1 MHELT
6 GHRKTYL
13 SYRRLFYV
21 STKEAKRDERST
33 KDEEGSITSQHRQ
46 EEIREAIVDAFEEA
60 RDNTEKAIKEAK
72 KEIPRYKEAVG
83 NYQEKILESARGMT
97 DNYIDSQKEIFS
109 LLQQSTWIPRLEQ
122 GNEYGTFWSNWI
134 STITKNLTETY
145 ANTVGSYADSIY
157 AATRLTNNM
166 LYANTEAFN
175 VSAKRAIEFSKI
187 SLNNVKTLGQ
197 TAIEYTKSLNQ
208 LAAVRDST
216 RILKAESKDKE
227 L

>member
-1 MHELT
+1 MSS
-6 GHRKTYL
+6 K
-13 SYRRLFYV
+13 
-21 STKEAKRDERST
+21 KEDKRDERSA
-33 KDEEGSITSQHRQ
+33 KVEEGSVSSQQRQ
-46 EEIREAIVDAFEEA
+46 EEIREAILDAFEEA
-60 RDNTEKAIKEAK
+60 RGNTEKAIKEAK

-83 NYQEKILESARGMT
+83 NYQENMLESARGMT

-109 LLQQSTWIPRLEQ
+109 LLQQSTWIPR
-122 GNEYGTFWSNWI
+122 TNWM
-134 STITKNLTETY
+134 STITKRVTETY

-166 LYANTEAFN
+166 LYANTEAFS

-208 LAAVRDST
+208 SAAVRDPST
-216 RILKAESKDKE
+216 EKE
-227 L
+227 IQKK